1 MSVCTTIEQ
10 TIGLK
15 GTDGP
20 EWHMDQ
26 RLHGPFA
33 PLLYAAETPNG
44 IHLVS
49 CSLTNTE
56 WWQTFLPRNLCP
68 RVGGALG
75 IADWIEPYCKQDKP
89 ESCAEACGAEDG
101 FVELRANRFRLAADA
116 AIIAKRFH
124 HLNEFLLRAERL
136 IAAQNQARTMGWQ
149 LTRQYPL
156 PCLDVMVPPDHLV
169 SHLQGLAAMWPSLT
183 GVPSGLE
190 VEHLPPFDLEA
201 LDIDSEDGLMAMA
214 QHYALRE
221 ILRNR
226 AEFLLADLVAERGGE
241 VAGQEYKLARGL
253 RYVISHQV
261 ACFVGDKGGYMGA
274 VDFTGGLAQ
283 IKQFVA
289 TTLGGGRW

>member
-1 MSVCTTIEQ
+1 MSLAGVIER

-26 RLHGPFA
+26 RLHGPFP
-33 PLLYAAETPNG
+33 PLLYAAETPDG

-56 WWQTFLPRNLCP
+56 WWQTFLPRQLCP
-68 RVGGALG
+68 RLGGALG
-75 IADWIEPYCKQDKP
+75 IDDWVAPYCQA
-89 ESCAEACGAEDG
+89 ERCEEACGAEDG

-116 AIIAKRFH
+116 DILRKRYP
-124 HLNEFLLRAERL
+124 HLHDFLTRAEG
-136 IAAQNQARTMGWQ
+136 IVAAQNQARTLGWQ

-156 PCLDVMVPPDHLV
+156 PCLEVMVPPDQLV
-169 SHLQGLAAMWPSLT
+169 AHLQGLAAMWPGLT
-183 GVPSGLE
+183 GVTTGTDI
-190 VEHLPPFDLEA
+190 EHFPPFDFA
-201 LDIDSEDGLMAMA
+201 TVDIETEDGLMAMA

-221 ILRNR
+221 ILRSR
-226 AEFLLADLVAERGGE
+226 TEFLFADLVAERGGE
-241 VAGQEYKLARGL
+241 VAGHEYKLAGGL
-253 RYVISHQV
+253 RYVISHHV
-261 ACFVGDKGGYMGA
+261 ECFVGDKGGYMGA

-283 IKQFVA
+283 IRQFVA